1 MKLADPAVP
10 RLIVTGHPNH
20 ELAIFGL
27 VQRLRPRLLFL
38 TDGGGE
44 ERVAESRRALASLG
58 LLDNAHFLGW
68 TEKRLYQ
75 ALLGL
80 DMAVFSELVDQ
91 VRSEIVACAAQQ
103 ILCESVELYNPLH
116 DVTLPIVQ
124 AAVRGLPGVEIIEF
138 PLIAQIPGPGEHYRV
153 QRLPEAREGATL
165 RLTAEELALKIAARN
180 DYYGCLRRQLG
191 AVLDEL
197 DGEHLAV
204 EQFAPALDELPT
216 PGLQH
221 LLRYE
226 WRARLLQEHGEI
238 DRVITYRDHFLP
250 LAVALRAASHQV
262 KIESTG

>member
-10 RLIVTGHPNH
+10 RLIITGHPNH

-58 LLDNAHFLGW
+58 LLHNARFLGW
-68 TEKRLYQ
+68 TEKRLYD
-75 ALLGL
+75 ALLEH
-80 DMAVFSELVDQ
+80 DMTVFSELVDQ
-91 VRSEIVACAAQQ
+91 VRSEIAACSAQQ
-103 ILCESVELYNPLH
+103 VLCESVELYNPLH

-124 AAVRGLPGVEIIEF
+124 AAARGLRSIAGFEIIEF
-138 PLIAQIPGPGEHYRV
+138 PLIAQIPAHGERYRV
-153 QRLPEAREGATL
+153 QRLPETRGGVTL
-165 RLTAEELALKIAARN
+165 RLTAEELAVKIAARN

-197 DGEHLAV
+197 DEEHLAV
-204 EQFAPALDELPT
+204 EQFAPGLSELPT
-216 PGLQH
+216 PGRQH

-250 LAVALRAASHQV
+250 LVAALQPATRAR
-262 KIESTG
+262 